1 MNHLA
6 TISLVLGTI
15 TSFFAILAYL
25 YKGVQLNKA
34 RAKAQQGR
42 ITSLARVAQIQGQRL
57 TTVEKRLSTKDE
69 DFSMNSGLVELEN
82 EAFDEY
88 REHDTKLT

>member
-6 TISLVLGTI
+6 TVSLVLGTI
-15 TSFFAILAYL
+15 ASFFAILAYL
-25 YKGVQLNKA
+25 YKGVRLNKA

-42 ITSLARVAQIQGQRL
+42 ITSLARISQIQGQRL
-57 TTVEKRLSTKDE
+57 SNVEKCMSLRNE
-69 DFSMNSGLVELEN
+69 GFNMNSGLVELED
-82 EAFDEY
+82 EAFEEY